1 MSSAVDTVGAAHD
14 DAPRAGARAW
24 VALGVLVLPVLLIS
38 VDMTVLG
45 FAVPH
50 LSTAL
55 SPSGTQL
62 LWIVDI
68 YSFMLAGLLVTMGTL
83 GDRIG
88 RRRLLL
94 IGAFGFGAASLFA
107 AFSTSAAM
115 LIAARALLGVAG
127 ATLMPATLSLLRN
140 IFLNRRQ
147 RLLAIA
153 VWSSAFSAGAALG
166 PIVGGWLLEHF
177 WWGSVFL
184 INLPVMV
191 VTLILGRALLPESRD
206 PNPGRYDL
214 WSVALSLV
222 ALLAVTYGIKNLVA
236 GAGVLLPTLVLAVGL
251 GAGWLFVRRQL
262 RLPDPMLDMRLFTI
276 RPFSVGVVTNL
287 ILTLALVGTLFSLTQ
302 YLQLVLG
309 LSPLRAGLVLIP
321 GMALTVVF
329 SFVAVPLA
337 RRAPMGLLLLLGL
350 LVATSGLVLLGS
362 MATTS
367 GVALAVCAFILV
379 GMGVGFSDT
388 ITNDAILTSA
398 PPERAGAASAISE
411 TAYELGAALGVAI
424 LGSILTA
431 VYSARLGILPD
442 VPAPVM
448 DDAAETL
455 GGAMDAAQALP
466 AALGESLVSAAQSAF
481 TTGLQVAS
489 LAGAALA
496 LYSGVQAFVVL
507 RRARPP
513 KSTPADSAASKASAA
528 KAASAASAAS
538 DHGPANTPTRE
549 KIATQNQK

>member
-1 MSSAVDTVGAAHD
+1 MSSAVTTPGVTHD
-14 DAPRAGARAW
+14 DAPRARARAW
-24 VALGVLVLPVLLIS
+24 ISLGVLVLPVLLIS

-50 LSTAL
+50 LSTDL
-55 SPSGTQL
+55 GPSGTQL

-94 IGAFGFGAASLFA
+94 VGAFGFGVASLVA
-107 AFSTSAAM
+107 AFSTSPEM
-115 LIAARALLGVAG
+115 LIAARALLGIAG

-166 PIVGGWLLEHF
+166 PVLGGWLLEHF

-184 INLPVMV
+184 INLPVMM
-191 VTLILGRALLPESRD
+191 VTLVLGRTLLPESRD

-214 WSVALSLV
+214 PSVALSMM
-222 ALLAVTYGIKNLVA
+222 ALLAAVYGIKQLVA
-236 GAGVLLPTLVLAVGL
+236 GDGVLLSVVALAVGIS
-251 GAGWLFVRRQL
+251 AGTFFVRRQL
-262 RLPDPMLDMRLFTI
+262 RLANPMLDVRLFVI

-287 ILTLALVGTLFSLTQ
+287 ILTFALVGTLFSLTQ

-309 LSPLRAGLVLIP
+309 LSPMRAGLVLIP
-321 GMALTVVF
+321 GMALTVV
-329 SFVAVPLA
+329 SGFVAVPLA
-337 RRAPMGLLLLLGL
+337 RRLPMGPLLMVGL
-350 LVATSGLVLLGS
+350 FVATLGLVLLGS
-362 MATTS
+362 MTPNT
-367 GVALAVCAFILV
+367 GVMLAVVAFILV
-379 GMGVGFSDT
+379 GVGVGFSDT
-388 ITNDAILTSA
+388 ITNDAILASA

-431 VYSARLGILPD
+431 MYSTRLGAVPGVPD
-442 VPAPVM
+442 SAM
-448 DDAAETL
+448 ADARETL
-455 GGAMDAAQALP
+455 GAAVETAHALP
-466 AALGESLVSAAQSAF
+466 VDVGDSLVSAAQSAF
-481 TTGLQVAS
+481 TSGLQVAS
-489 LAGAALA
+489 IAGAVLVASA
-496 LYSGVQAFVVL
+496 GVQAFLVL
-507 RRARPP
+507 RRGRAQPVVSSAPDVGTPGGGTNGETSVQMATAAR
-513 KSTPADSAASKASAA
+513 D
-528 KAASAASAAS
+528 
-538 DHGPANTPTRE
+538 
-549 KIATQNQK
+549 